1 LLYVPPP
8 DKDSRLQIIKIHTRK
23 KPLAEDVNVEQ
34 LADQTSGYTGAD
46 IASLSSAAVMLS
58 LREHISKY
66 KDPKEADNHVQEL
79 KIHMKHLEEAMKKI
93 RPLSAQELNMYKNI
107 SEQFGKA
114 DISPKLGRR
123 EPSEPGLA

>member
-1 LLYVPPP
+1 
-8 DKDSRLQIIKIHTRK
+8 
-23 KPLAEDVNVEQ
+23 
-34 LADQTSGYTGAD
+34 
-46 IASLSSAAVMLS
+46 MLS